1 MLSIFWLLLLGF
13 YVFEPA
19 NPYIILLTTIL
30 PSLTEIVMFHDRE
43 FTVMKTPFIYA
54 TATGEFIFQ
63 SIKFTT

>member
-1 MLSIFWLLLLGF
+1 MLRIFWLLLLGF

-43 FTVMKTPFIYA
+43 FTVMKTLFINA
-54 TATGEFIFQ
+54 TATGKAIFR
-63 SIKFTT
+63 